1 MRRTS
6 KLEELLESL
15 CTLFICTV
23 WPGKERL
30 EMKGTTRPHSL
41 GRLDN
46 VYSINGQN
54 SESMNGK
61 KGERDGESE
70 RGSGAGSGVSVWQD
84 LLLISEPFIHRL
96 VINSP
101 LNTSFSSPLRPRR
114 LLATLYD
121 SASQPILH
129 ETFFLFPEYKKRSN
143 AVNADVREAYSPC
156 IIRENNR
163 IRANLDHKVIL
174 NQPNEKSL

>member
-1 MRRTS
+1 MLYMRRTS
-6 KLEELLESL
+6 KLEELLEGL
-15 CTLFICTV
+15 CALFICTV
-23 WPGKERL
+23 WLGRETL
-30 EMKGTTRPHSL
+30 EMKGTTCPHSL

-101 LNTSFSSPLRPRR
+101 LNTSFSSPLRPASSSGDTLR
-114 LLATLYD
+114 LGESTDPARDFLLVPRVQEEIESSKRWREGSVFA
-121 SASQPILH
+121 LH
-129 ETFFLFPEYKKRSN
+129 NSRK
-143 AVNADVREAYSPC
+143 
-156 IIRENNR
+156 
-163 IRANLDHKVIL
+163 
-174 NQPNEKSL
+174 

>member
-1 MRRTS
+1 MLYMRRTS

-15 CTLFICTV
+15 FTLFICTV
-23 WPGKERL
+23 WPGKETP
-30 EMKGTTRPHSL
+30 EMKGRTRPHSL

-84 LLLISEPFIHRL
+84 LLLISESFIHRL

-114 LLATLYD
+114 FVVVFWRHFTTRRVNRSCTRLSSCSQSTRWDRTQYTLTRGKRIHLA
-121 SASQPILH
+121 
-129 ETFFLFPEYKKRSN
+129 
-143 AVNADVREAYSPC
+143 
-156 IIRENNR
+156 
-163 IRANLDHKVIL
+163 
-174 NQPNEKSL
+174 

>member
-1 MRRTS
+1 MLYMRRTS
-6 KLEELLESL
+6 KLEELLESV
-15 CTLFICTV
+15 CALFICTV
-23 WPGKERL
+23 WPGKEKL
-30 EMKGTTRPHSL
+30 EMKGTTCPLSL
-41 GRLDN
+41 GRFDN

-61 KGERDGESE
+61 KGE

-129 ETFFLFPEYKKRSN
+129 ETFFLFPEYKKRSK